1 MAVAFA
7 EGLCTAEG
15 NCRHGGGEGRQRGGG
30 AANWVC
36 SASPMPS
43 PPPVDVAPAV
53 RCVPL
58 RTPTLPPATHTN
70 CLLVGQ
76 KRVAVIEPASPY
88 PDQQGRLDRELERH
102 GGQVVAILLT
112 HHHADHVG
120 YAAALRDRL
129 GAPLC
134 AHRETARRVDFP
146 IDRLLE
152 DGEVLDLGHGVQI
165 EAVFTP
171 GHAPGHLVYLERG
184 SRIAYAGD
192 MVAGEGTI
200 LVDPSD
206 GGDMREYLASLERL
220 GALGARALVP
230 SHGEVLEDPG
240 AVVEHFIAHRMMRER
255 KVLGAIGQGGAL
267 VSEVLARAYD
277 DTPMLLWPL
286 AARALEAHLLK
297 LVREGKVRRDG
308 ERVERRGG

>member
-1 MAVAFA
+1 MSS
-7 EGLCTAEG
+7 T
-15 NCRHGGGEGRQRGGG
+15 
-30 AANWVC
+30 
-36 SASPMPS
+36 
-43 PPPVDVAPAV
+43 PPVVVAPAV

-70 CLLVGQ
+70 CLIVGER
-76 KRVAVIEPASPY
+76 RVAVIEPASPY
-88 PDQQGRLDRELERH
+88 PDQQRRLDQELDRH

-129 GAPLC
+129 GVPLC
-134 AHRETARRVDFP
+134 AHRETAERVDFP

-152 DGEVLDLGHGVQI
+152 DGEILDLGDGIEI

-171 GHAPGHLVYLERG
+171 GHAPGHLVYLERR
-184 SRIAYAGD
+184 SRIAHAGD

-200 LVDPSD
+200 LIDPSD

-220 GALGARALVP
+220 GALGVRALVP
-230 SHGEVLEDPG
+230 AHGPVLEDPG
-240 AVVEHFIAHRMMRER
+240 AVVQHYIAHRLMRER
-255 KVLGAIGQGGAL
+255 KVLDAIGGEGAM
-267 VSEVLARAYD
+267 VGEVLAKAYD

-286 AARALEAHLLK
+286 AARSLEAHLSK
-297 LVREGKVRRDG
+297 LVAEGRVKREG